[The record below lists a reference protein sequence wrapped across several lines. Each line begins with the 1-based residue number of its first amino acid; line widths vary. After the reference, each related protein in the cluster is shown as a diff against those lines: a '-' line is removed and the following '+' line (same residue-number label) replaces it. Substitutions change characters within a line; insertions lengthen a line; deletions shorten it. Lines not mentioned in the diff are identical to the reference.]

1 MNPVV
6 RQILDNIGRL
16 GRELENS
23 QPNPPQTNGGTM
35 SNERTVSVEGEVSR
49 IFRRSSAQPS
59 ASIYTSNGSFTSTVS
74 NVITTSTSTAAQQ
87 GPSNST
93 NSTLTP
99 RFRLSYNFN
108 NSRAGQN
115 TRKKGKTKSDKAP
128 NGPFIKDVILL
139 GGPDHENVP
148 RQGARLWLMEN
159 GHVVAAATFRKEWD
173 EKALLDFLKSLFPSK
188 LGAFDDVEVVMSVH
202 SRLMAP
208 ILAPGQAL
216 SGFLLQKVFKD
227 KPVYVRPM
235 REILPME
242 PSFKREKHDSEVRT
256 AERE

>member
-1 MNPVV
+1 
-6 RQILDNIGRL
+6 
-16 GRELENS
+16 
-23 QPNPPQTNGGTM
+23 M

-49 IFRRSSAQPS
+49 IFRRSSAQPT
-59 ASIYTSNGSFTSTVS
+59 ASIYTSNANFTSTVS

-93 NSTLTP
+93 NSTLTLC
-99 RFRLSYNFN
+99 FRLSYDFN
-108 NSRAGQN
+108 NSRPGQN
-115 TRKKGKTKSDKAP
+115 IHKKGKTKSEKAP
-128 NGPFIKDVILL
+128 NAPFIKDVILL

-159 GHVVAAATFRKEWD
+159 GHVVAAPTFRKEWD
-173 EKALLDFLKSLFPSK
+173 EKALLDFLKLLFPSK
-188 LGAFDDVEVVMSVH
+188 LGAFDDVEVVMLVH
-202 SRLMAP
+202 CHLMPP

-227 KPVYVRPM
+227 NTIYIRPM

-242 PSFKREKHDSEVRT
+242 QDYWWHSSDVLLSYCNHQCTHK
-256 AERE
+256 

>member
-1 MNPVV
+1 
-6 RQILDNIGRL
+6 
-16 GRELENS
+16 
-23 QPNPPQTNGGTM
+23 M

-49 IFRRSSAQPS
+49 IFSRSSAQPS
-59 ASIYTSNGSFTSTVS
+59 ASIYTSNASFTSTVS

-115 TRKKGKTKSDKAP
+115 TRKKGKTKIEKAP

-148 RQGARLWLMEN
+148 RQGARL
-159 GHVVAAATFRKEWD
+159 
-173 EKALLDFLKSLFPSK
+173 
-188 LGAFDDVEVVMSVH
+188 
-202 SRLMAP
+202 
-208 ILAPGQAL
+208 
-216 SGFLLQKVFKD
+216 
-227 KPVYVRPM
+227 
-235 REILPME
+235 
-242 PSFKREKHDSEVRT
+242 
-256 AERE
+256 

>member
-23 QPNPPQTNGGTM
+23 QPNPPQTNGGTK

-59 ASIYTSNGSFTSTVS
+59 ASIYTSNASFNS

-108 NSRAGQN
+108 NSRLVKTLA
-115 TRKKGKTKSDKAP
+115 RKAK
-128 NGPFIKDVILL
+128 
-139 GGPDHENVP
+139 
-148 RQGARLWLMEN
+148 
-159 GHVVAAATFRKEWD
+159 
-173 EKALLDFLKSLFPSK
+173 
-188 LGAFDDVEVVMSVH
+188 
-202 SRLMAP
+202 
-208 ILAPGQAL
+208 
-216 SGFLLQKVFKD
+216 QKVK
-227 KPVYVRPM
+227 KHRMVRS
-235 REILPME
+235 L
-242 PSFKREKHDSEVRT
+242 RT
-256 AERE
+256 

>member
-1 MNPVV
+1 MKRHTVSIMNPVV

-23 QPNPPQTNGGTM
+23 QPNPPQTNGGIMT
-35 SNERTVSVEGEVSR
+35 NERTVSVKGEVSR

-59 ASIYTSNGSFTSTVS
+59 ASTHTSTS

-115 TRKKGKTKSDKAP
+115 TRKKGKTKSEKAP

-148 RQGARLWLMEN
+148 RQGAL
-159 GHVVAAATFRKEWD
+159 H
-173 EKALLDFLKSLFPSK
+173 
-188 LGAFDDVEVVMSVH
+188 
-202 SRLMAP
+202 
-208 ILAPGQAL
+208 
-216 SGFLLQKVFKD
+216 
-227 KPVYVRPM
+227 
-235 REILPME
+235 
-242 PSFKREKHDSEVRT
+242 PSFQ
-256 AERE
+256 

>member
-16 GRELENS
+16 GRELENCE
-23 QPNPPQTNGGTM
+23 PNPPHPNGGTM
-35 SNERTVSVEGEVSR
+35 SNERTVSVEGEVSQ
-49 IFRRSSAQPS
+49 IFKRSAAQPS
-59 ASIYTSNGSFTSTVS
+59 GSIYTSNATFTSTV
-74 NVITTSTSTAAQQ
+74 NNGITTSTSTSTQQ

-93 NSTLTP
+93 NSTLSP

-148 RQGARLWLMEN
+148 LQGARLWLMEN
-159 GHVVAAATFRKEWD
+159 GHVIAAATFRKECTVKTD
-173 EKALLDFLKSLFPSK
+173 
-188 LGAFDDVEVVMSVH
+188 
-202 SRLMAP
+202 
-208 ILAPGQAL
+208 
-216 SGFLLQKVFKD
+216 
-227 KPVYVRPM
+227 
-235 REILPME
+235 
-242 PSFKREKHDSEVRT
+242 
-256 AERE
+256 